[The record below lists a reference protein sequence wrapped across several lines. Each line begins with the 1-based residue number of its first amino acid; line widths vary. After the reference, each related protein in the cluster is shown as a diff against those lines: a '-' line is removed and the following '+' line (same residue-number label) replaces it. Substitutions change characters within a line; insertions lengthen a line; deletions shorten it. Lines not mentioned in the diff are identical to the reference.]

1 MQEACQRWEGSGV
14 DRGAPG
20 ASAAGQGARAL
31 PGKTRRPILRKTV
44 VAAKTV
50 EGTVNVVEYEVAENA
65 RDVDRPRSEIAALE
79 ARMERRFA
87 GVDRRLLAMDKK
99 IDALRE
105 KISDLR
111 FDAMQQR
118 QARYSH
124 WMVGLLVTGVLLIVA
139 FTAAVV
145 AVL

>member
-1 MQEACQRWEGSGV
+1 M
-14 DRGAPG
+14 
-20 ASAAGQGARAL
+20 
-31 PGKTRRPILRKTV
+31 
-44 VAAKTV
+44 AAKTV

-65 RDVDRPRSEIAALE
+65 RDFDRPRSEIAALE

-111 FDAMQQR
+111 FDAMLQR
-118 QARYSH
+118 QARYFH
-124 WMVGLLVTGVLLIVA
+124 WLVGLHVTGILLLVA
-139 FTAAVV
+139 TAVV
-145 AVL
+145 VALGR